1 MDTYHPHLTA
11 LDNLPEIKNKI
22 KVLQSITHVQP
33 QVLQSLITHTTESTV
48 HTYNLFVKVT
58 EALAININL
67 TKIIC
72 SREQGESN
80 KYITQVCSCIGI

>member
-33 QVLQSLITHTTESTV
+33 QVLHSLITRTSESTV
-48 HTYNLFVKVT
+48 HTSQLVCK
-58 EALAININL
+58 
-67 TKIIC
+67 
-72 SREQGESN
+72 SN
-80 KYITQVCSCIGI
+80 RGISH